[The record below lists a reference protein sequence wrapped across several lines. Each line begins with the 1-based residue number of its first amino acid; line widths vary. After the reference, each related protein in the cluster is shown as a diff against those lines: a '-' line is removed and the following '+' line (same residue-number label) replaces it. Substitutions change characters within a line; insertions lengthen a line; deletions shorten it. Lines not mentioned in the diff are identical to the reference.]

1 MISISPG
8 SIALIHYTHHGWLG
22 VNDCVLKINYVH
34 CHKSPKTNPQNKY
47 KKEGTQPL
55 QGQSKSND
63 GQSSS
68 NSHSKGLQLD
78 IKCPVNCVCCWYI
91 RVKFKGMGRGRRSGG
106 GGGYAAQTGNGANA
120 LMTHIQ
126 GTCCIIC
133 RIRQIRLWVKLKSM
147 VHNDN
152 KNHNQRAKWGTSVQP
167 L

>member
-1 MISISPG
+1 MISISP

-78 IKCPVNCVCCWYI
+78 IKCPVNYVAGISGWNLKAWGGGGG
-91 RVKFKGMGRGRRSGG
+91 VEGG